1 MSKTIKNTFPVEGMS
16 CASCANHVEKALNK
30 QEGVVHV
37 AVNFA
42 DNAVT
47 IELNEDVNKEVLRDA
62 VSDAGYTLLIE
73 DEDEEERKG
82 EAYQK
87 KLKNTIWAGV
97 FTLPVFVLSMFFM
110 HWKPGEYISFTLS
123 IPVLFVFGKHFFVNA
138 FKQAKHGQVNM
149 DSLVAMSTGIAFVIS
164 VFNTLNPQF
173 WLERGLEAHV
183 YFEAATVIIT
193 FISIGDLLEERAK
206 SKTSASLKKL
216 MGLQPKEVQVERWG
230 GIQTISIEKVAVHDV
245 VLVKPGDKIPVD
257 GKIVSGD
264 SYVDES
270 MITGEPIAEYK
281 QSGDEVF
288 TGSINQNGSFK
299 IKASKVGK
307 DTFLAQVIERV
318 KQAQGSKAP
327 VQKIADKIASVFV
340 PTVFGIAL
348 LTFGAWM
355 IWGGEDK
362 IFHATM
368 NAIAVMVIACP
379 CALGLATPTA
389 IMVGMGKGA
398 ENNILIKNAESLEL
412 AHKVDAIIID
422 KTGTVTEG
430 KPVVTDLLW
439 TNDVETDHLKAVL
452 LAIEE
457 KSEHPLAHAIV
468 NFLKQHEVK
477 NTADLKA
484 FDTLKGKGVKAIDE
498 GDLTYFVGSI
508 ALMKELS
515 IPIQDE
521 QLEEAELWQEK
532 AKTLVAFA
540 NKNVVLALI
549 GIRDEIKPGTKEVL
563 DDLKSSG
570 IEIHMMSGDSQ
581 QTTAKV
587 AKKLGLD
594 NYKGGVLPQD
604 KAELAQQL
612 QSKGRAVAMI
622 GDGIN
627 DTEAL
632 AQADVSIAM
641 GKGSDV
647 AIDVAQI
654 TLIGSDLKL
663 LTKALAISHL
673 TVKGIRQNLFW
684 AFIYNLIGIPVAAG
698 ILYPINGFLLDP
710 MLAGAAMAFSS
721 ISVVLNSLRI
731 KGQKI

>member
-16 CASCANHVEKALNK
+16 CASCANHVEKALNN
-30 QEGVVHV
+30 QEGVIHA

-42 DNAVT
+42 DNSVT
-47 IELNEDVNKEVLRDA
+47 IECEADVNKESLRDA
-62 VSDAGYTLLIE
+62 VSEAGYTLLIE

-97 FTLPVFVLSMFFM
+97 FTLPVFALSMFFM
-110 HWKPGEYISFTLS
+110 DWKPGEYISFVLS

-149 DSLVAMSTGIAFVIS
+149 DSLVAMSTGIAFLIS
-164 VFNTLNPQF
+164 TFNTFYPQF
-173 WLERGLEAHV
+173 WMEQGLMSHV

-216 MGLQPKEVQVERWG
+216 IGLQPKEVQVERWG
-230 GIQTISIEKVAVHDV
+230 EVQTISIDKVAVHDV

-257 GKIVSGD
+257 GEIISGD

-270 MITGEPIAEYK
+270 MITGEPVAEFK
-281 QSGDEVF
+281 QKDDQVF

-299 IKASKVGK
+299 MKAAKVGK

-318 KQAQGSKAP
+318 KEAQGSKAP
-327 VQKIADKIASVFV
+327 VQKLADKIASVFV

-355 IWGGEDK
+355 LWGGEDK
-362 IFHATM
+362 VFHATM

-412 AHKVDAIIID
+412 AHKVNAIIID

-430 KPVVTDLLW
+430 KPVVTDILWSKDAKTEVLNPILL
-439 TNDVETDHLKAVL
+439 E
-452 LAIEE
+452 IEE

-468 NFLKQHEVK
+468 QRLKDEGIK
-477 NTADLKA
+477 SSDELKS
-484 FDTLKGKGVKAIDE
+484 FDTLKGKGVKAKDE
-498 GDLTYFVGSI
+498 EGVEYFIGSI
-508 ALMKELS
+508 ALMKELA
-515 IPIQDE
+515 IPLPQH
-521 QLEEAELWQEK
+521 QLDEAENWQGE

-540 NKNVVLALI
+540 NKAGVLALI
-549 GIRDEIKPGTKEVL
+549 GIRDEIKEGAKSVL
-563 DDLKSSG
+563 DDLKASG
-570 IEIHMMSGDSQ
+570 IDIYMMSGDSQ
-581 QTTAKV
+581 ATTAVV
-587 AKKLGLD
+587 AKELGLTHF
-594 NYKGGVLPQD
+594 KGGVLPQD
-604 KAELAQQL
+604 KAALAKDL
-612 QSKGRAVAMI
+612 QTQGKTVAMI

-641 GKGSDV
+641 GQGSDV

-663 LTKALAISHL
+663 LNKAFAISHL

-684 AFIYNLIGIPVAAG
+684 AFIYNLIGIPIAAG
-698 ILYPINGFLLDP
+698 VLYPINGFLLDP